1 MKNTEELRSM
11 CSELRHENFVCSHRP
26 LTKEGVLEM
35 AREYALKRME
45 HCEALLLQHL
55 AEGDAKS
62 VSNGQIVVWPQ
73 GHFTFSVYEAL
84 EEFIRGKRD
93 FFKDSLLGQQ
103 VAKEIAEEGIHDY
116 ETLYVFNV
124 AMEICLVASQNFK

>member
-1 MKNTEELRSM
+1 M
-11 CSELRHENFVCSHRP
+11 CSKLRKEDFICSHRP
-26 LTKEGVLEM
+26 LTKEGVLEA

-45 HCEALLLQHL
+45 HCESLLLQHL
-55 AEGDAKS
+55 AEGDAKAI
-62 VSNGQIVVWPQ
+62 GDTIVWPQ
-73 GHFTFSVYEAL
+73 GHFSFPVYEAL
-84 EEFIRGKRD
+84 EEFIQGKRD

-103 VAKEIAEEGIHDY
+103 VAKEIAFEGIYGGRYDY